1 MSYYLVLDVRVNSVK
16 ACAYSQGRLL
26 GSAEDGVRVHCSQP
40 GCVELDPMDVMRAVY
55 RLLGEMESKYGK
67 PTGIGITNHRGSTVV
82 WYKDAGEP
90 LYNIITW
97 QDRRGVEVAEEIL
110 SKGTVKPLKT
120 ERGAYLAAFECAM
133 LGLTNPLL
141 HLKWIAENVE
151 GAKTALERG
160 GAVFGTVDSWI
171 AWNLTGEHV
180 TDCTNAS
187 ATGLFDLYSMK
198 WSDGAMKLTGVSL
211 NSLPRVV
218 TNDTPIGYV
227 KELDAPLLTVIADQ
241 QASLYVAGV
250 QRGTAKLMFG
260 SWAFVGVNVG
270 EKPPRRGKGVYPAVA
285 LSTKEKTLYMLEGVV
300 TSAGSVVEWLANL
313 GILRDY
319 SELSEAL
326 IKGSGSVLFI
336 PALNG
341 LGTPF
346 MKPEAMAAIL
356 NLSSATR
363 REDVIRAALEGV
375 AVMCA
380 AAIARLARAS
390 RTSIRQVI
398 ADGELANYDPFL
410 QLVADYSGRR
420 IAKTEH
426 ADNSAMGAYMIC
438 ESIGMHLDPIKG
450 WRSPAI
456 SKLFEPRAAR
466 GDYPERLS
474 KALELL
480 AY

>member
-1 MSYYLVLDVRVNSVK
+1 MSYYLILDVGVSSVK

-26 GSAEDGVRVHCSQP
+26 GGAEDGVRTHRPQP
-40 GCVELDPMDVMRAVY
+40 GWVELDPMDVMRAVY
-55 RLLGEMESKYGK
+55 RLLSEMESRYGK
-67 PTGIGITNHRGSTVV
+67 PAGIGITNHRGSTVV
-82 WYKDAGEP
+82 WYRDAGEP

-97 QDRRGVEVAEEIL
+97 QDKRGVEVAKEIL
-110 SKGTVKPLKT
+110 SKGAAKPPRT
-120 ERGAYLAAFECAM
+120 ERGAYSATLECAM
-133 LGLTNPLL
+133 LGFTSPLL
-141 HLKWIAENVE
+141 HLRWIAENVE

-160 GAVFGTVDSWI
+160 GAVFGTVDSWV
-171 AWNLTGEHV
+171 AWNLTGEHA

-198 WSDGAMKLTGVSL
+198 WSDAAVKLAGVSP

-218 TNDTPIGYV
+218 TNDTPVGYV
-227 KELDAPLLTVIADQ
+227 KELDAPLLAIIADQ
-241 QASLYVAGV
+241 QASLYAAGV
-250 QRGTAKLMFG
+250 QRGAAKLTFG
-260 SWAFVGVNVG
+260 TWAFVDINVG
-270 EKPPRRGKGVYPAVA
+270 ETLPRRGRGVYPAVA

-319 SELSEAL
+319 GELGEAL
-326 IKGSGSVLFI
+326 TKGSGSVLFI

-346 MKPEAMAAIL
+346 MRPEAMAAIL

-380 AAIARLARAS
+380 AAIAHLARAS
-390 RTSIRQVI
+390 RTPIRQVI
-398 ADGELANYDPFL
+398 ADGELASCDPFL

-420 IAKTEH
+420 IAKTEQ
-426 ADNSAMGAYMIC
+426 ADNSALGAYMVC

-450 WRSPAI
+450 WRPPAI